1 MHQLGLSAADVA
13 VIVHKAQ
20 AEWKDALGKFEAAAV
35 HAGHGP
41 EEAKTIAMVHYLHD
55 YTTALLEAN
64 NRKIAADLIRLGVLT
79 GTIDRDGQ
87 PAF

>member
-1 MHQLGLSAADVA
+1 MHQLGLSAADIA
-13 VIVHKAQ
+13 TIVHKAQ
-20 AEWKDALGKFEAAAV
+20 AEWKETLGKLEAAAG
-35 HAGHGP
+35 HAGASP
-41 EEAKTIAMVHYLHD
+41 EEAKAVAMVHYLHD